1 MRAMPDF
8 IFRANIAHFEN
19 LLVSETDAKKIAL
32 IRKLLAEEK
41 AKLADFHA
49 NRRRSDAAE

>member
-1 MRAMPDF
+1 MPDF
-8 IFRANIAHFEN
+8 VFRANIAHFEN
-19 LLVSETDAKKIAL
+19 LLVNETDARKIAV

-49 NRRRSDAAE
+49 TRRRSDVAE